1 MKATVLAPV
10 SINGIPAKIGDAV
23 EVDDLTFANLSRKG
37 KLTEDKAET
46 APSKSQ
52 EIETREPETEN
63 RDPKHSRKSK

>member
-23 EVDDLTFANLSRKG
+23 EVDAATFANLSRKG
-37 KLTEDKAET
+37 KLAEYKAES

-52 EIETREPETEN
+52 EIETREPETEH